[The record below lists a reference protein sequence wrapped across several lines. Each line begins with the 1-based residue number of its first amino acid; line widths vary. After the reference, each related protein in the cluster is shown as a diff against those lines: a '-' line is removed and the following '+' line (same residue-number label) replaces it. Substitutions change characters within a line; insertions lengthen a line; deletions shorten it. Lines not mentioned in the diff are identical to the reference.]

1 MDIYVFELYTYIP
14 IYVNI
19 CFYIYMN
26 EIVKFTSSRWPFKAL
41 AASAGEIDVGPS
53 EKSSYVQDVNVDI
66 PIGSNCMV
74 YTHTYIY
81 IFVLVFFCIHT
92 CIWLIFSLNVGTC

>member
-1 MDIYVFELYTYIP
+1 
-14 IYVNI
+14 
-19 CFYIYMN
+19 MN

-81 IFVLVFFCIHT
+81 IFVLVFFLYTHLHMVDFCAK
-92 CIWLIFSLNVGTC
+92 CRYMLNLTPLKINCWDLNII